1 MNETTSLTEAADS
14 LFVVHLANAVTSK
27 GSVAFNGLGKRGESV
42 SCNRNYNA
50 SPADVQG
57 NSAAEAKDAAPVTSG
72 EDFTVICAWCGF
84 MSHLGRGPVSH
95 DICKICRVDFFPE
108 VPLA

>member
-1 MNETTSLTEAADS
+1 MDSTSLP
-14 LFVVHLANAVTSK
+14 
-27 GSVAFNGLGKRGESV
+27 
-42 SCNRNYNA
+42 CQ
-50 SPADVQG
+50 SPAAVELTVPP
-57 NSAAEAKDAAPVTSG
+57 ATS
-72 EDFTVICAWCGF
+72 EDFTTICAWCGF